1 MAGSTDRCGP
11 GGAVPRAGGAPG
23 PCPRP
28 PPVPLGD
35 PGVTTVL
42 FATSVRL
49 PHICSP
55 FKCGLFLCAALW
67 GERVKGA
74 EVTAGVGGSSVALI
88 RGWRAVAVPFLG
100 LQGALVFPSWGS
112 RPGRPV
118 AVRVQPLAV
127 GGRGRCELLLCAPHL
142 PCPHLSG
149 PAGRRR
155 MPRPPVGWLWVEW
168 GPGSGVGRGLH
179 LPFPTPTARGLILSG
194 GGSDCPPAPHGPPSA
209 PTVPLVMEVRGMLW
223 AGGQRA
229 KTL

>member
-1 MAGSTDRCGP
+1 M
-11 GGAVPRAGGAPG
+11 PRAGGAPG

-149 PAGRRR
+149 PAGGGCQG
-155 MPRPPVGWLWVEW
+155 PLWGGSGWSG
-168 GPGSGVGRGLH
+168 GPGR
-179 LPFPTPTARGLILSG
+179 
-194 GGSDCPPAPHGPPSA
+194 
-209 PTVPLVMEVRGMLW
+209 EW
-223 AGGQRA
+223 AGGS
-229 KTL
+229 TFPSPPPPPGV